1 MDLNRVSAFVRVVHD
16 GSFTA
21 AARALGLPKSS
32 ISRSVAQ
39 LEQDLGIRLLHR
51 TTRQL
56 HLTDAGSAF
65 YERVSRALGDIDEA
79 TAAASDTQSEL
90 SGVVRIT
97 APVDLGV
104 WSLAPIVA
112 RFVKKHPKIRV
123 EVSLSGRVVDL
134 VAEGFD
140 LAVRAGPLRD
150 SSLIARRVGE
160 LQSVPYASPKYL
172 ARRGVPKELK
182 DLAQH
187 DCVLFRA
194 TNGRATWQL
203 AGKDGALAS
212 AEVTGPVV
220 TDDMSFVRKAVLAG
234 SGIGILPTFLCAR
247 AEVMGK
253 LVRVLPNWSLNGA
266 VLHIAYPSA
275 RFVPQRVV
283 LLREYLV
290 RELGVIGKVCDAQ
303 RAAHDSS
310 PPASPEQCDE
320 VKSALK
326 EGRRAARKEAGKAA
340 RRAAS
345 KASSASLRT
354 HDA

>member
-56 HLTDAGSAF
+56 HLTDAGAAF

-160 LQSVPYASPKYL
+160 LQSVPYASPKYV
-172 ARRGVPKELK
+172 ARRGVPKDVA
-182 DLAQH
+182 DLARH

-194 TNGRATWQL
+194 ANGKATWEL
-203 AGKDGALAS
+203 SNKDGAVAS
-212 AEVTGPVV
+212 VDVTGAVT

-253 LVRVLPNWSLNGA
+253 LVRVLDDWSLNGA

-275 RFVPQRVV
+275 RFVPQRVAV
-283 LLREYLV
+283 LRDYLI
-290 RELGVIGKVCDAQ
+290 RELGKIGKVCDSK
-303 RAAHDSS
+303 RAALAGD
-310 PPASPEQCDE
+310 AS
-320 VKSALK
+320 
-326 EGRRAARKEAGKAA
+326 AAREVCEKLDAERKERWKTAAEATKDA
-340 RRAAS
+340 RR
-345 KASSASLRT
+345 SAMRS
-354 HDA
+354 A

>member
-21 AARALGLPKSS
+21 AAKALGLPKSS

-56 HLTDAGSAF
+56 HLTDAGTAF

-79 TAAASDTQSEL
+79 TTAASDMQAEM

-112 RFVKKHPKIRV
+112 RFVRKHPKIRI
-123 EVSLSGRVVDL
+123 ELSLTGRVVDL

-150 SSLIARRVGE
+150 SSLIARRVGGLE
-160 LQSVPYASPKYL
+160 SVAYASPKYI
-172 ARRGVPKELK
+172 ARRGEPK
-182 DLAQH
+182 DLADLADH
-187 DCVLFRA
+187 DCVLFRSSS
-194 TNGRATWQL
+194 GKATWSL
-203 AGKDGALAS
+203 SRKDGTLS
-212 AEVTGPVV
+212 SVDVTGAIT
-220 TDDMSFVRKAVLAG
+220 TDDMSFVRKAVLVG
-234 SGIGILPTFLCAR
+234 CGVGMLPRFLCAR
-247 AEVMGK
+247 AEVTGR
-253 LVRVLPNWSLNGA
+253 LVRVLPEWSLHGA
-266 VLHIAYPSA
+266 VLHVAYPSN

-283 LLREYLV
+283 VLREYL
-290 RELGVIGKVCDAQ
+290 LAALAKIGKECDGK
-303 RAAHDSS
+303 RAAHE
-310 PPASPEQCDE
+310 ATT
-320 VKSALK
+320 
-326 EGRRAARKEAGKAA
+326 RKRSVTA
-340 RRAAS
+340 
-345 KASSASLRT
+345 
-354 HDA
+354 